1 MKQIKLKGKDI
12 FDGHRFLGGNKVLL
26 LDESGVVT
34 GITDESAAGEAIR
47 EVDGILLPGF
57 VNTHCHLE
65 LSHMKGVI
73 PEKTGLPAF
82 LTQVMQR
89 RASGAADPQAAMATA
104 AQAMWNAGVNAVG
117 DISNGDSSLPPK
129 KNSTL
134 YFHTFVECM
143 GVADA
148 GAESRYQYSLG
159 VLEAFRQINGRLH
172 QCSLVPHA
180 PYSVSK
186 TLFEKLAATPD
197 NTPVSIHNQET
208 AAENQLFGSKTGD
221 FMQFYATFNMD
232 ISGFEPTGGN
242 SIEAYLPYFAG
253 QKLLL
258 VHNTFT
264 SEADIRFAQSQPLE
278 TWWCLCPNA
287 NLYIEDRL
295 PDIALLRKMNCNI
308 AIGTDS
314 LASNHQLSVWEE
326 IKTIR
331 AHFPGIPLEE
341 LLQWATSNGAA
352 ALGISGRYGSFTPGS
367 QPGVLLLNEEVM
379 RLF

>member
-12 FDGHRFLGGNKVLL
+12 FDGHRFLGENKVLI
-26 LDESGVVT
+26 LDETGVVT
-34 GITDESAAGEAIR
+34 GIPDDSSAGENVQ

-73 PEKTGLPAF
+73 PEKTGLPSF
-82 LTQVMQR
+82 LTQVMQLR
-89 RASGAADPQAAMATA
+89 GNGANNQEAAMASA
-104 AQAMWNAGVNAVG
+104 AKAMWEAGISAVG
-117 DISNGDSSLPPK
+117 DISNGNISLEQK
-129 KNSTL
+129 QNSPL

-148 GAESRYQYSLG
+148 GADSRYDYSMG

-186 TLFEKLAATPD
+186 TLFAKLASTPK
-197 NTPVSIHNQET
+197 NTPVSIHNQES
-208 AAENQLFGSKTGD
+208 AAENQLYNSKSGD
-221 FMQFYATFNMD
+221 FMAFYETFKMD
-232 ISGFEPTGGN
+232 ISGFQASGTN
-242 SIEAYLPYFAG
+242 SLEAYLPYFSG
-253 QKLLL
+253 QKILL
-258 VHNTFT
+258 VHNTF
-264 SEADIRFAQSQPLE
+264 SNEQDIRFAQSQPLE

-287 NLYIEDRL
+287 NLYIENRL
-295 PDIALLRKMNCNI
+295 PDIALLRKMQCNI

-326 IKTIR
+326 VKTIR
-331 AHFPGIPLEE
+331 EHFPDIPLEE
-341 LLQWATSNGAA
+341 VLQWATSNGAA
-352 ALGISGRYGSFTPGS
+352 ALGIGNTYGSFTPGTR
-367 QPGVLLLNEEVM
+367 PGVLLLTENIT
-379 RLF
+379 RLI

>member
-12 FDGHRFLGGNKVLL
+12 FDGYRFLGANKVLV

-34 GITDESAAGEAIR
+34 GITDDSAAGENVQ

-82 LTQVMQR
+82 LTQVMQLR
-89 RASGAADPQAAMATA
+89 GNSAQAQEAAMATA
-104 AQAMWNAGVNAVG
+104 AQAMWEAGISAVG
-117 DISNGDSSLPPK
+117 DISNGNISLEQKQNSS
-129 KNSTL
+129 L

-148 GAESRYQYSLG
+148 GADSRYQYSMD

-186 TLFEKLAATPD
+186 TLFAKLASTPK
-197 NTPVSIHNQET
+197 NTPVSIHNQES
-208 AAENQLFGSKTGD
+208 AAENQLYNSKSGD
-221 FMQFYATFNMD
+221 FMAFYDTFKMD
-232 ISGFEPTGGN
+232 ISGFQASGTN
-242 SIEAYLPYFAG
+242 SLEAYLPYFSG
-253 QKLLL
+253 QKILL
-258 VHNTFT
+258 VHNTF
-264 SEADIRFAQSQPLE
+264 SDEQDIRFAQSQSLE

-287 NLYIEDRL
+287 NLYIESRL
-295 PDIALLRKMNCNI
+295 PDIPLLRKMQCNI

-314 LASNHQLSVWEE
+314 LASNHLLSVWEE
-326 IKTIR
+326 VKTIQ
-331 AHFPGIPLEE
+331 AHFPEIPLEE
-341 LLQWATSNGAA
+341 VLQWATSNGAA
-352 ALGISGRYGSFTPGS
+352 ALGISDTYGSFKPGS
-367 QPGVLLLNEEVM
+367 RPGVLLLNDAIT